1 MRRLVKPRRLPFRLH
16 RMANVAC
23 CLVLVPAVAASRAL
37 EALAGTK
44 GVCEVTSDCARPFV
58 CIDSGCMCTPLWAH
72 TGADCSDMS
81 STSWALT
88 AVLVL
93 VAFYAINAL
102 ATAAR
107 KGSPRST
114 KSCSGMYELVVLFF
128 RPPQEH
134 GETFFSICMDS
145 LLFIFWVSYDTYL
158 VHTHV
163 RTQIYS
169 RVRPLLTEI

>member
-1 MRRLVKPRRLPFRLH
+1 MQMLVKHRRLPFLLH
-16 RMANVAC
+16 RIANVAF
-23 CLVLVPAVAASRAL
+23 CLVLMPAAAASRAL
-37 EALAGTK
+37 ETLRGT
-44 GVCEVTSDCARPFV
+44 GDVCGGTFDCARSFV
-58 CIDSGCMCTPLWAH
+58 CIDSRCMCTPLWAH

-114 KSCSGMYELVVLFF
+114 TACSGMYELVVLFV
-128 RPPQEH
+128 RPPQEN
-134 GETFFSICMDS
+134 GESLTICTLM
-145 LLFIFWVSYDTYL
+145 
-158 VHTHV
+158 
-163 RTQIYS
+163 
-169 RVRPLLTEI
+169 RPMSP